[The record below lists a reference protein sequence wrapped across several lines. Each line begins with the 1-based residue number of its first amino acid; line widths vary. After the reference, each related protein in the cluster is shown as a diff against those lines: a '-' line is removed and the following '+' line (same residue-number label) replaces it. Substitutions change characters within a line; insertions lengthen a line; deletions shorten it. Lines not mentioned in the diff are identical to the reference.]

1 MLLQSLLRP
10 VLTPIMRG
18 IFDPAQSVSAAWS
31 PMSLWPDGIATPGMW
46 ISPRD
51 LTSEWADYTGTT
63 PVVTPGTVA
72 DSSNPVG
79 LALDV
84 KSQDATNYATHPGV
98 DGSYFSTP
106 NSVTLQVTGDLDLRW
121 HGKLRLWN
129 TGTSQVLIAKRDGA
143 GNNFG
148 YELRIVSGAL
158 WFNAGITSTTQGDV
172 NSTAVVPFTANSAGW
187 VRATRTSS
195 TGDIRFYTS
204 TDGTTWTQLGETV
217 ARVAGAS
224 YASTAALNIGAAS
237 FAGNAPILGGYTY
250 QAQVLDGIDG
260 TVVSNFTAAPYVSG
274 ATLVATTGETWT
286 INGSCYIKPLGLHML
301 QSTSVDRPLLAA
313 YDGQTLGPGDTYDA
327 TGFPIFQ
334 KYDGVD
340 DGMATAAF
348 TAGTFIDGMD
358 CLITVRRDS
367 AAACIAGLYNGIA
380 DATKFFGMAES
391 GSGSGCVG
399 SGAGTPTV
407 WVDNAQLT
415 GGTAVT
421 RGTLHTALTVGDYHI
436 LEFRGLD
443 LSTWTAAGFGLYTS
457 YVFPGAR
464 GDILLYPS
472 TASTTDKDAA
482 RQYLAD
488 YYGVTLP

>member
-158 WFNAGITSTTQGDV
+158 WFNAGITSTNQGDV

-327 TGFPIFQ
+327 TGYPVFQ
-334 KYDGVD
+334 LYDGTD

-348 TAGTFIDGMD
+348 SAGTLIDGMD
-358 CLITVRRDS
+358 CMIAVRRDS
-367 AAACIAGLYNGIA
+367 AAATYLISDTASRG
-380 DATKFFGMAES
+380 FFEWES
-391 GSGSGCVG
+391 GDTDRPDVS
-399 SGAGTPTV
+399 AGTPTYY
-407 WVDNAQLT
+407 VDGVAC
-415 GGTAVT
+415 TAT
-421 RGTLHTALTVGDYHI
+421 RGALFTALTAGDWHI
-436 LEFRGLD
+436 LEARGLD
-443 LSTWTAAGFGLYTS
+443 LSTWLKVEVSSLVS
-457 YVFPGAR
+457 YRLNGAR
-464 GDILLYPS
+464 GDILLFPS
-472 TASTTDKDAA
+472 TDSTEDKDAA